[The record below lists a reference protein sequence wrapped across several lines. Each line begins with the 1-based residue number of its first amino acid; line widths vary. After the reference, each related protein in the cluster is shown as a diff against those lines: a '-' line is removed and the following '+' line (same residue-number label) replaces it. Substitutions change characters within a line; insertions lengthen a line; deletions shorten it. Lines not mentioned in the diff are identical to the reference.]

1 VVTALASR
9 NDDLTIGV
17 DDARRVLGPALM
29 PLTSTPPQID
39 PAVSDVLLGAD
50 GCLAVARGHG
60 RLAVLLAAAPSAEVL
75 QAIRARAGC
84 GIDWSVAASPEVF
97 WAAFEAARSTRRGC
111 EGYGARVVDAALTVG
126 ASDVKIAPGDLPGVK
141 VRATTWRRLG
151 EFLPVTSDQ
160 ACEAA
165 AWAAGR
171 RPEEMGEGPFDLDT
185 SLSHRGVRLRAN
197 VYRTMRHWGLTLRLL
212 PQAVPPLDSLGLPPA
227 VATLSELERG
237 LVFVSGPTGSGKS
250 TTLAA
255 VIDRINRTRAVAI
268 STMELPVEYVHRPVR
283 ALIHPREVETDT
295 ISFTRAIDSALRQNP
310 DVVLV
315 GELRN
320 TEEYLA
326 AIRLARTG
334 HLVFATLHAESAEEA
349 VRGVVHSF
357 PEAEQHLVR
366 TELAAS
372 LKAVV
377 VQLLVRGSGT
387 DAPAA
392 VVCEVLLSSPAVA
405 AIIARGA
412 FPQLVG
418 EIRNSRRLGMCS
430 MDDALVE
437 AVRRGHINA
446 ALAGRHARDPA
457 TLAQQIGGTR

>member
-1 VVTALASR
+1 VVTALLAPPADR
-9 NDDLTIGV
+9 PI
-17 DDARRVLGPALM
+17 DAAEARSLLAGARAVVCAEP
-29 PLTSTPPQID
+29 
-39 PAVSDVLLGAD
+39 PAVDPTQADRLLGANGCVALSRRG
-50 GCLAVARGHG
+50 GCLE
-60 RLAVLLAAAPSAEVL
+60 VLLAAVPDADVL
-75 QAIRARAGC
+75 RALRDRLGEPFT
-84 GIDWSVAASPEVF
+84 WSVAATPAVF
-97 WAAFEAARSTRRGC
+97 AAAFGAARAGRAGP
-111 EGYGARVVDAALTVG
+111 EDYGPRVVDAALAVG
-126 ASDVKIAPGDLPGVK
+126 ASDVKLAPGDLPGVK
-141 VRATTWRRLG
+141 VRGTTWCRLA
-151 EFLPVTSDQ
+151 EFPPVTPAQ
-160 ACEAA
+160 ARQAA

-171 RPEEMGEGPFDLDT
+171 AVDELNDGPFDLDASVT
-185 SLSHRGVRLRAN
+185 HRGVRLRAN
-197 VYRTMRHWGLTLRLL
+197 VYRTMRHWGLSLRLL
-212 PQAVPPLDSLGLPPA
+212 PQTVPPLESLGLPAA
-227 VATLSELERG
+227 VAGLSELERG

-255 VIDRINRTRAVAI
+255 VVDRINRTRAVAI

-295 ISFTRAIDSALRQNP
+295 VSFTRAIDSALRQNP

-334 HLVFATLHAESAEEA
+334 HLVFATLHAETAEEA

-377 VQLLVRGSGT
+377 VQLLLARN
-387 DAPAA
+387 DADGRPA
-392 VVCEVLLSSPAVA
+392 VVCEVLLASPAVS

-412 FPQLVG
+412 FAQLVG
-418 EIRNSRRLGMCS
+418 EIRNSRRLGMCT
-430 MDDALVE
+430 MDDALAD
-437 AVRRGHINA
+437 AVRQGRLGPDMAARHARHAGTA
-446 ALAGRHARDPA
+446 ALARERA
-457 TLAQQIGGTR
+457 

>member
-1 VVTALASR
+1 MVTAVVAR
-9 NDDLTIGV
+9 DADRTLTV
-17 DDARRVLGPALM
+17 DDARGLLGPALL
-29 PLTSTPPQID
+29 PLTRTPPDLD
-39 PAVSDVLLGAD
+39 PAVADLLLGAN
-50 GCLAVARGHG
+50 GCLAVAR
-60 RLAVLLAAAPSAEVL
+60 RDRRVEVLLAAPPTAEAL
-75 QAIRARAGC
+75 QALRGRVGC
-84 GIDWSVAASPEVF
+84 GVDWSVAATTDVF
-97 WAAFEAARSTRRGC
+97 STAFDATRATRREAA
-111 EGYGARVVDAALTVG
+111 GYGARVIDAALAVG

-141 VRATTWRRLG
+141 VGATTWRRLG
-151 EFLPVTSDQ
+151 EFPPVTADQ
-160 ACEAA
+160 ARHAA

-171 RPEEMGEGPFDLDT
+171 HPDEMGDGPFDLDT

-197 VYRTMRHWGLTLRLL
+197 VYRTLRHWGLSLRLL
-212 PQAVPPLDSLGLPPA
+212 PEAIPPLDTLGLPPA

-255 VIDRINRTRAVAI
+255 VIDQINRTRAVAI
-268 STMELPVEYVHRPVR
+268 STMELPVEYVHRPIR

-295 ISFTRAIDSALRQNP
+295 VSFARAIDSALRQNP

-320 TEEYLA
+320 TDEYLA

-357 PEAEQHLVR
+357 PESEQHLVR

-377 VQLLVRGSGT
+377 VQLLVRGS
-387 DAPAA
+387 DAGAAA

-405 AIIARGA
+405 AIVARGA
-412 FPQLVG
+412 FPQLMG

-430 MDDALVE
+430 MDDALAD
-437 AVRRGHINA
+437 AVKRGHITA
-446 ALAGRHARDPA
+446 ALACRHARDPA
-457 TLAQQIGGTR
+457 GLARRIGDAP